1 MANRKVKPE
10 NKKIVSSFSIKQKNY
25 DGLTKE
31 FENTGRVPSNVVDEL
46 IEEYLMDNSF
56 NKWMAKN
63 HPEIVFKYDALIN
76 HKI

>member
-31 FENTGRVPSNVVDEL
+31 FEKTGRVPSNVVDEL
-46 IEEYLMDNSF
+46 IENYLNEQ
-56 NKWMAKN
+56 K
-63 HPEIVFKYDALIN
+63 
-76 HKI
+76 